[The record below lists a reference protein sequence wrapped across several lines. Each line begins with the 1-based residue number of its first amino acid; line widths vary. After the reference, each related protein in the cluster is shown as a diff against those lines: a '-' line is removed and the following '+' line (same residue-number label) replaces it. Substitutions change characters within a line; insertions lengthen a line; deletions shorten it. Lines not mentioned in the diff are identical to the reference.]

1 MIHPRLVSLL
11 LFPAAAAA
19 LVVAG
24 ACHSSPKHGN
34 VAGAAPTLPA
44 PPADAAEPAQ
54 LAGLHN
60 VVTYAPELVCG
71 GVPEGEEGLHT
82 LAAMGIKTIVSVDG
96 ATPDVGTAEK
106 LGMHYIHL
114 PISYNGIT
122 PERQK
127 ELAQAVANAPGP
139 IYVHCHHGKHR
150 SASALGTALVQGGK
164 LTPEQAIG
172 RMKVSGTAENY
183 QGLWQAVQQSKPL
196 DASELKA
203 DIGRFPSI
211 ARVSGMVA
219 TMSEIDSV
227 FENVTA
233 AQKAGWAAP
242 KDHPDLVP
250 QKESK
255 RLHALFAQ
263 LGDDAESKAHPADY
277 QALLGKSLAAAK
289 ALDAAVAAGDKAAA
303 DAQFTV
309 IQKSCKECHKA
320 HRDN

>member
-1 MIHPRLVSLL
+1 MRHLI
-11 LFPAAAAA
+11 LFAAAAA
-19 LVVAG
+19 TALATG
-24 ACHSSPKHGN
+24 CRSTTKQEHA
-34 VAGAAPTLPA
+34 AAPAVTIA
-44 PPADAAEPAQ
+44 PPAPTDGKAAN

-60 VVTYAPELVCG
+60 VVTYAPNVVCG

-96 ATPDVGTAEK
+96 ATPDVATAEK

-122 PERQK
+122 QQRQK
-127 ELAQAVANAPGP
+127 ELAQAVVNADGP
-139 IYVHCHHGKHR
+139 VYMHCHHGKHR
-150 SASALGTALVQGGK
+150 SASALATALVQSGK
-164 LTPEQAIG
+164 LTTAQAVE

-183 QGLWQAVQQSKPL
+183 QGLWQAARDSKPL

-203 DIGRFPSI
+203 DLSKFPSI
-211 ARVSGMVA
+211 AKVSGMVA
-219 TMSEIDSV
+219 MMAEIDSV

-255 RLHALFAQ
+255 RLQSLFGQ
-263 LGDDAESKAHPADY
+263 LENDAESKAHPADY
-277 QALLGKSLAAAK
+277 QQMLGKSLAAAK

-303 DAQFTV
+303 DAQYQT
-309 IQKSCKECHKA
+309 IQKSCKECHKV